1 MAVYAIMGGT
11 FDPIHA
17 GHIAVARAVYEE
29 FRPERVLFVPDGD
42 PPHKICGASAE
53 DRLRMIEIALR
64 GETGIVPCDME
75 VRRAGTTYTVD
86 TLTQLRREHPRD
98 AFYYIVGADTLRVIE
113 TWKNFPRISEILGGL
128 FVVPRPGEENVQS
141 MADALLK
148 KYTLDIRFVDMESVD
163 ISSTDIRMRVAR
175 DMDIAGMVPLGV
187 AEYIASKRLYRDPTI
202 EALRG
207 LLSRDRFRHTIGVER
222 EAVRMA
228 RIFGVDEEKASLAA
242 LLHDCAKCMPEKEM
256 RETIG
261 RNLEVLIEPYETAPQ
276 LLHAIAGTA
285 LAYERFGIRDK
296 EILSAIRWHTT
307 GCEAMSMLDKI
318 VYLAD
323 AIEPNRSP
331 FPRLRK
337 IRRLSETD
345 LDAAVIEC
353 AKCTREYVASKGQ
366 TFNGRTNAML
376 RALKGAYKN

>member
-17 GHIAVARAVYEE
+17 GHIAVARAVYRE

-42 PPHKICGASAE
+42 PPHKICGAAGE
-53 DRLRMIEIALR
+53 DRLRMIETALR
-64 GETGIVPCDME
+64 GETGIVPCDIE
-75 VRRAGTTYTVD
+75 IRRAGTTYTVD
-86 TLTQLRREHPRD
+86 TLAQLRKEHPRD

-113 TWKNFPRISEILGGL
+113 TWRNFPRISEILGGI
-128 FVVPRPGEENVQS
+128 FVVPRPGEENVRS
-141 MADALLK
+141 MAEALLK
-148 KYTLDIRFVDMESVD
+148 KYTLDIRFVDMAPVD
-163 ISSTDIRMRVAR
+163 ISSTVIRKRAAR
-175 DMDIAGMVPLGV
+175 DMDITGMVPNGV
-187 AEYIASKRLYRDPTI
+187 AQYIVSKKLYRDPMI

-207 LLSRDRFRHTIGVER
+207 ILSRDRFRHTLGVEG

-228 RIFGVDEEKASLAA
+228 RVFGADEEKASVAA

-256 RETIG
+256 REIIG

-276 LLHAIAGTA
+276 LLHAIAGAA
-285 LAYERFGIRDK
+285 LAYEKFGIRDR

-307 GCEAMSMLDKI
+307 GCGNMSMLDKI
-318 VYLAD
+318 IYLAD
-323 AIEPNRSP
+323 TIEPNRSP
-331 FPRLRK
+331 FPQLRK

-345 LDAAVIEC
+345 LDASVIEA
-353 AKCTREYVASKGQ
+353 AKCAREYVASKGQ

-376 RALKGAYKN
+376 RALKGAN